1 MTISGFDSIGSD
13 ETPSMGL
20 GLGFNFNLWDIC
32 IFIQKVWHVC
42 WQLIYMMLFF
52 LRCWVCDCVCCNVTT
67 FLGVTVTLAVS
78 SGFVSYNIIVTIHNT
93 VDTVVTQPVFGTMG
107 LPRSRVV
114 FLMILTVPSLRLVS
128 WVVTRYTSN
137 LIVFLTSDWLRLYPC
152 LPPHINSLL
161 TYYVPV
167 S

>member
-1 MTISGFDSIGSD
+1 M
-13 ETPSMGL
+13 
-20 GLGFNFNLWDIC
+20 
-32 IFIQKVWHVC
+32 
-42 WQLIYMMLFF
+42 
-52 LRCWVCDCVCCNVTT
+52 TT

-114 FLMILTVPSLRLVS
+114 FVMILTVPSLRLVS

-137 LIVFLTSDWLRLYPC
+137 LIVFLTSD
-152 LPPHINSLL
+152 
-161 TYYVPV
+161 
-167 S
+167 